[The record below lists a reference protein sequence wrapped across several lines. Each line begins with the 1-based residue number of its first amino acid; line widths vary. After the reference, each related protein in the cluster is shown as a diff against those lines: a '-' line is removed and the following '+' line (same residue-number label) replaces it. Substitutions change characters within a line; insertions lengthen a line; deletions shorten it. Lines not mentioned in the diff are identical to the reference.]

1 MLIVFILGYLAFG
14 GLHGASTTYEDVY
27 LVDATT
33 GESCLHSKLPFDLKE
48 AHIFEYMDTLLICSN
63 FVPDISKTMLTCF
76 LWDRLTGREVNYPQ
90 TRARRVIG
98 CG

>member
-1 MLIVFILGYLAFG
+1 MLIVFFLGYLAFG
-14 GLHGASTTYEDVY
+14 GLHGASATYEDVY

-76 LWDRLTGREVNYPQ
+76 LWDRLTGRVWSI
-90 TRARRVIG
+90 TRKPARG
-98 CG
+98 G